1 MLQLQI
7 KIQFSPHLFSHSR
20 ARKRAEW
27 RAARLKSLEQ
37 DTLQAQ
43 MILKSMT
50 DKAEDLTDHSNTIQ
64 EVRKSSY

>member
-1 MLQLQI
+1 MLLTTF
-7 KIQFSPHLFSHSR
+7 KTFR

-50 DKAEDLTDHSNTIQ
+50 EKADDLTDSSKTIQ
-64 EVRKSSY
+64 EVRKSS